1 MNRRCYWFLIVPY
14 HFHYLRLPL
23 LGCIVL
29 LYLLL
34 YSAGYL
40 QPSLLGGYKSRCS
53 SLPPAWCTYWRK
65 TASLIW
71 VDFTAS
77 SGPAWICIA
86 IMSSYKAQKRLQGCI
101 SCGLP
106 WPAASLFFFS
116 CFSQKREKETKPIA
130 IPPLGLFPE
139 LRFSLYH
146 PHTSCLSAFLDYYYF
161 FFRNCH
167 YLIDCMFYLLTVYI
181 RFVFYLFDESISV
194 PWY

>member
-106 WPAASLFFFS
+106 WPAASLSFFFLLLS
-116 CFSQKREKETKPIA
+116 EERKRNKTNCYSPSRPLSRIKIQL
-130 IPPLGLFPE
+130 IPPTYIL
-139 LRFSLYH
+139 SL
-146 PHTSCLSAFLDYYYF
+146 CLSWLLLFFL
-161 FFRNCH
+161 
-167 YLIDCMFYLLTVYI
+167 
-181 RFVFYLFDESISV
+181 
-194 PWY
+194 